1 MPVTLRPVAESD
13 QDFLYEVYA
22 STRRAEVSAWGWNEA
37 QQDAFLRMQFTMQRR
52 AYEMQHPNAAH
63 DIILLDDEPIG
74 RLLVERSAGE
84 ILLTD
89 ISLLNAYRGRG
100 IGSQLITNLL
110 DEADRTGAKVSL
122 QVLKD
127 NPAARLYAR
136 LGFIKTGEHSLYL
149 LMERPAAGG

>member
-1 MPVTLRPVAESD
+1 MPVTLRPVASSD
-13 QDFLYEVYA
+13 QDFLYQVYA

-37 QQDAFLRMQFTMQRR
+37 QQDAFLRMQFMAQQRS
-52 AYEMQHPNAAH
+52 YEMQHPQAAH
-63 DIILLDDEPIG
+63 DIIMLDDEPIG
-74 RLLVERSAGE
+74 RLLIERSDGE

-127 NPAARLYAR
+127 NPAARLYER
-136 LGFIKTGEHSLYL
+136 LGFITTGEHDLYF
-149 LMERPAAGG
+149 LMERPRN